1 MDFLNRNWASA
12 NGYNTVPPRP
22 ARTRRWQ
29 PERLAARRKP
39 GRKVKKTEQQQE
51 KNRGSATPSCGFW
64 RQEKRM
70 TSSISGMNRK
80 MSKESIQEVV
90 QKSLEEYFNDLGEQ
104 QASNIYD
111 MVVLTVEKPILEV
124 VMTRADGNQSHA
136 AQMLGINRNTLRKK
150 LQEHGLL

>member
-1 MDFLNRNWASA
+1 MIRPWRHNKKAWSNNKKLWDERCLKSSDD
-12 NGYNTVPPRP
+12 NTN
-22 ARTRRWQ
+22 Q
-29 PERLAARRKP
+29 PDE
-39 GRKVKKTEQQQE
+39 VE
-51 KNRGSATPSCGFW
+51 
-64 RQEKRM
+64 
-70 TSSISGMNRK
+70 K

-124 VMTRADGNQSHA
+124 VMLRAEGNQSHA